1 MESLE
6 PATFAVLRRVLGY
19 LYKGHQVR
27 GGSKMNLQPLKISVW
42 SILLLVFLTNYPS
55 STFGSIFSDG
65 RHIMKGRDALFQG
78 HPKAALPNFEAI
90 TQSNPKF
97 INCASGFCIGIW
109 TYLGRTYHELGNN
122 QQALESLKK
131 GKGLHGSD
139 RLNEV
144 YLGLV
149 MAQTGQTREGTAV
162 LDAGLKNLG
171 AWLAGFAGR
180 GETGRFWDPS
190 GNLQKG
196 IADTRTLLQGEKIN
210 WDKVNDNVRW
220 LGVNFEQEVRDV
232 LSNLQ
237 DALY

>member
-1 MESLE
+1 
-6 PATFAVLRRVLGY
+6 
-19 LYKGHQVR
+19 
-27 GGSKMNLQPLKISVW
+27 MNIQPLKISVW
-42 SILLLVFLTNYPS
+42 SILLLVFLVNYPS

-78 HPKAALPNFEAI
+78 NPKAALPNFEAI
-90 TQSNPKF
+90 AQSNPNY
-97 INCASGFCIGIW
+97 INCASEFCIGIW
-109 TYLGRTYHELGNN
+109 TYLGRTYHEVGNN

-171 AWLAGFAGR
+171 TWLAAFAGR
-180 GETGRFWDPS
+180 GITGQYWDPS

-210 WDKVNDNVRW
+210 WDKVNENVQW

-232 LSNLQ
+232 ERDEQTEPNQ
-237 DALY
+237 K